1 MMIMNSLKRDILLFL
16 FGLILGLESGAQ
28 ESAEN
33 LRKSREKALKE
44 IEYASRLLK
53 ETQGET
59 NKSLGEINIINHRLK
74 KRNEYV
80 LGMELER
87 GLLSSMIEENVK
99 KASTLQHE
107 IEKIKKVYGSLILNL
122 YKARNPQYRLMYFLA
137 SENMNQLY
145 KRIRMIRLYN
155 AFLRS
160 RKAKLEVLREELMI
174 RNGELEQLRR
184 EKDELVKAGR
194 METKVIEQE
203 MREKQRLVNQLKK
216 KQKEIESEIREKEM
230 TARKL
235 ENELKRIIEA
245 ERKKARASGSKE
257 IMTPAERLV
266 SSDFEKNEGRLPWPT
281 EKGIVTGQYGEHQH
295 PDYKSVIIRN
305 DGIYITTTPGETA
318 RAIFKGI
325 VSRVFTIPGENYT
338 VIIKHGG
345 YYTLYHN
352 LINVR
357 VKAGQNVNTKEVIGT
372 VFTNEK
378 TRETVLYFQV
388 WKETERKDPELWL
401 AN

>member
-1 MMIMNSLKRDILLFL
+1 MNSKFYRKLIVTGLLSVF
-16 FGLILGLESGAQ
+16 FGFNIVAQ
-28 ESAEN
+28 ESAES
-33 LRKSREKALKE
+33 LRKNREKALKE
-44 IEYASRLLK
+44 IEYASKLLE

-59 NKSLGEINIINHRLK
+59 KKSLGEINIINHRLK

-80 LGMELER
+80 LGMELEV
-87 GLLSSMIEENVK
+87 GLLSAVIEENVK
-99 KASTLQHE
+99 TAAGLQHE
-107 IEKIKKVYGSLILNL
+107 IEKIKKVYGSLIFNL
-122 YKARNPQYRLMYFLA
+122 YKARNPHYRLMYFLA
-137 SENMNQLY
+137 SDNMNQLY

-155 AFLRS
+155 SFLRS
-160 RKAKLEVLREELMI
+160 RKSKLESLREELI
-174 RNGELEQLRR
+174 NRNRELERLRL
-184 EKDELVKAGR
+184 EKDELVQAGR
-194 METKVIEQE
+194 RETKVIEQE
-203 MREKQRLVNQLKK
+203 MREKQKLVNQLKK
-216 KQKEIESEIREKEM
+216 RQKEIENEIREKEK

-245 ERKKARASGSKE
+245 ERKKARAAGTKE
-257 IMTPAERLV
+257 MLTPAEKLI

-295 PDYKSVIIRN
+295 PDYKSVTIRN
-305 DGIYITTTPGETA
+305 DGIYIATAPGEAA
-318 RAIFKGI
+318 RAIFKGV

-352 LINVR
+352 LVDVR
-357 VKAGQNVNTKEVIGT
+357 VKAGQSVTTKELIGT
-372 VFTNEK
+372 VFTNAQ